1 MIINKPSIKI
11 VSRPIKY
18 NEKMTE
24 YYQAVYENNIDRM
37 LRAIG
42 VCRKKDCLSKGEKFF
57 WDWYK
62 ASIQEQPEN
71 KKHLSVLQHG
81 DSYSYDNCYY
91 TLRDYYQEFGEL
103 NKDITLHHD
112 CNRYQI
118 EIVTNRFTSM
128 QWVRHTT
135 KYSNISFLVESTR
148 AVDYSINEPTIN
160 TSGEFSEQLFN
171 AIKQT
176 FELYQNLRKNKETKE
191 MAGRILTEYRETRM
205 IGTAT
210 KEEWLGVCS
219 KRMAS
224 GAQADAEYIANL
236 IKNALEKED

>member
-11 VSRPIKY
+11 VSRPIKQ
-18 NEKMTE
+18 EDMTE
-24 YYQAVYENNIDRM
+24 EYYKAVYNNNIDRM

-62 ASIQEQPEN
+62 ASIEEQPEH

-81 DSYSYDNCYY
+81 DSWSDNYDYY
-91 TLRDYYQEFGEL
+91 TLRDYYNRFNNIDKGL
-103 NKDITLHHD
+103 IHTD

-118 EIVTNRFTSM
+118 EITTNSYTSI
-128 QWVRHTT
+128 QWRTHTT

-148 AVDYSINEPTIN
+148 AVDYSIDEPTIN
-160 TSGEFSEQLFN
+160 TSKNLSEQLLN
-171 AIKQT
+171 AIEQT

-191 MAGRILTEYRETRM
+191 LAGRILTTFREVKM

-210 KEEWLGVCS
+210 KEEWLNVCK

-224 GAQADAEYIANL
+224 GAQADAEFVATL
-236 IKNALEKED
+236 IKEALEKEE